1 MWLLDGSMCRSDKKI
16 TSLNLQQTDACL
28 GCFSANLLVRYLG
41 RHVIWRPETSKVQ
54 WSVRRAC
61 QGMVTAMLLTKP
73 STISRGAPRDSKSSL
88 TAWRKEGAVRKK
100 QKTERNETTG
110 SIPAGKKSHQ
120 QDQHI
125 LCFGTGLCC
134 FFPSRDI
141 CPVTLD
147 ADIKCEAI
155 MAKGGGMFVLKVFIH
170 QGRDT
175 VNRVSW
181 WCVSHKCTSS
191 KKPS

>member
-100 QKTERNETTG
+100 HKLKEMRQLVPSLLEKKVTSKT
-110 SIPAGKKSHQ
+110 SI
-120 QDQHI
+120 
-125 LCFGTGLCC
+125 CC
-134 FFPSRDI
+134 VLVLVYAVFFPSRDI

-155 MAKGGGMFVLKVFIH
+155 MAKGGACLY
-170 QGRDT
+170 
-175 VNRVSW
+175 
-181 WCVSHKCTSS
+181 
-191 KKPS
+191 